1 LTAVRHHSGLKA
13 CDERLR
19 AAGQAAKVA
28 LTARMRTLLTL
39 VNAMVNHRT
48 HGPAKTA
55 YTS

>member
-19 AAGQAAKVA
+19 AASQAAKVA